1 MRSFS
6 DLFLLTI
13 PPLLGVVLLIFFT
26 VPMYAGGLPIAP
38 NVGLLMTLT
47 LAAAHPAAWPRWF
60 AFLFGLL
67 QDVMF
72 GTPLGSQALLLVLLV
87 GVVQRMA
94 QRGVNPPFQAR
105 WLEAAGM
112 IFAWHIVLWLI
123 GHFVTAGFAPILIL
137 LRTALATAL
146 WYPLFYA
153 VTRVFAVN
161 R

>member
-6 DLFLLTI
+6 DIFLLAI
-13 PPLLGVVLLIFFT
+13 PPLLGLVLLIFFT
-26 VPMYAGGLPIAP
+26 VPMYAGGVPLAP
-38 NVGLLMTLT
+38 NVGLLMTLV
-47 LAAAHPAAWPRWF
+47 LAASRPAAWPRWL

-87 GVVQRMA
+87 DIVQRREA
-94 QRGVNPPFQAR
+94 RGMHPPFQMR
-105 WLEAAGM
+105 WVEASVVILG
-112 IFAWHIVLWLI
+112 WHVVLWLI
-123 GHFVTAGFAPILIL
+123 GHFVTPGFAPLLIL

-146 WYPLFYA
+146 WFPVFYA
-153 VTRVFAVN
+153 LTRVFALN